1 MQKPRQSIIA
11 RHPAECWRHEGTG
24 TGRKKKEIEGKKKKI
39 KNRRKEITR
48 KDIPDDDRIIP
59 VYCPLDRE
67 KELWTREDSLP
78 LVWLVVT
85 L

>member
-1 MQKPRQSIIA
+1 VQKPRQSIIA

-24 TGRKKKEIEGKKKKI
+24 TGKKKKYKVRKKKSKIEGKKK
-39 KNRRKEITR
+39 R

-67 KELWTREDSLP
+67 RELWTQEDRR
-78 LVWLVVT
+78 T
-85 L
+85 LSRLFGSS